1 MKKLL
6 VICGPTAT
14 GKTSLALQLA
24 NLLASGPKGSGPV
37 GELVSA
43 DSRQVYRGMDI
54 GTGKDLP
61 KKARFKITDLRF
73 KDNTIGYYEIE
84 GVRIWGYD
92 LVEPTEEFSVSKYI
106 ETAGYVID
114 DIWRRGKLPI
124 LVGGTGLYIKGVVD
138 GISTANIPKS
148 LSLRMQYKEKSV
160 DELGEILG
168 SIDPFKLASM
178 NASDRKNPR
187 RLVRAIEVSS
197 TKVKGKRQAVDGI
210 RADVLFVG

>member
-61 KKARFKITDLRF
+61 KKARFKISDLRF
-73 KDNTIGYYEIE
+73 KNNTIGYYEIE

-92 LVEPTEEFSVSKYI
+92 LIKPTEEFSVGKYVKI
-106 ETAGYVID
+106 ANNI
-114 DIWRRGKLPI
+114 
-124 LVGGTGLYIKGVVD
+124 IKD
-138 GISTANIPKS
+138 
-148 LSLRMQYKEKSV
+148 
-160 DELGEILG
+160 
-168 SIDPFKLASM
+168 
-178 NASDRKNPR
+178 
-187 RLVRAIEVSS
+187 
-197 TKVKGKRQAVDGI
+197 
-210 RADVLFVG
+210 